1 MSDKELRLLL
11 LVRRHGVPEVKLVWN
26 VPTGPDW
33 TIAKLIAQVDEAIPL
48 ESGEWGL
55 EDYAVELR
63 GTDGEPFE
71 CLHFQ
76 QVSKVLK
83 DDDQVIIR
91 SLLTQD
97 IKRRRLSGRHQ
108 VSFDGK
114 HLVDGL
120 AFGRPWLRTPRDRPQ
135 VQLPPRKRA
144 RLTWDSDDDAAAAN
158 PPDGSDEDADR
169 SPLLIEYDK
178 DDRSTKG
185 HSKTVRFHAEKDE
198 DSKDNTRDEEG
209 VEEDELG
216 GNDFQSSSE
225 GSDSESLMEYDEES
239 LLEELRDIQEDH
251 AAVEGEHE
259 DHEVQLPPHQVQQ
272 ISESPLQPQLVT
284 VQAWIA
290 SLRISFPE
298 KSVEEIS
305 QALIESHYDTWE
317 AYRRLD
323 RQLYL
328 QQDETSPVRPSN
340 PGPPDMASVSS
351 SSSASSS
358 SDSSS
363 SDSGSESDSDLD
375 TSNKPPERLAIDSD
389 EDSDDDSDFDTDDA
403 NDDSSSSDSS
413 SDSSDSSSS
422 DSEDSDDSPSRKPAV
437 SRKAAPVSTIAD
449 GDLSEND
456 DTVIR
461 YPVQDLLATESSE
474 EDSSN
479 SDSSSDDSSSESE
492 PEEMTSKA
500 PVSPPRKQSAV
511 SAPQSSFSGVK
522 DNDQPLV
529 PPGRGMRKT
538 QKRNLRRRLAKKM
551 ASRDQSELS
560 VNEPS
565 AASTPGASKSRE
577 EAEFLAR
584 KKALLDM
591 MEVDTSAPSASPL
604 KSNKY
609 PESAPADLSGITSPS
624 TSPVGAVENRDG
636 PSQHLDATSSAASR
650 RTKLNVDAGRRMLFG
665 ALGLRNPKTKA
676 DEEKLRTKLMKD
688 VRPHINPRVTDAEG
702 CQAAAVVQATEE
714 VEAEDPDAW
723 RQKINCSAVECCD
736 EGIELSEPPF
746 PFVQRWDPQQQYD
759 PSQKKGKRK
768 RPQRNASQFYQ
779 EEDSQAWKKQRYSFG
794 DDSHDASYAT
804 EGDFTQDDI
813 VLQYDDAPEEEAPPA
828 QKAPANRHVPDVED
842 LPSLPADLSTL
853 KDLAPGEAKPYMVI
867 TWKQWLLSGQT
878 NWQPQLSNVTA
889 VVVKV
894 AGNNGAD
901 LRLLLAMR
909 DRGLDKPEKTYDQG
923 TGKRIYDK
931 FEAPDMDE
939 DEDEDDVDDGY
950 RDVQFSEL
958 IEPKIILAAGTQKQ
972 DGWTDS
978 VVRETQYEEGRDRD
992 ERLANG
998 YEDQMMITTAEQ
1010 PMEADG
1016 MQGDLGSGSS
1026 AAVLKD
1032 ATSPTQQNHEEEDAN
1047 RHAQPRS
1054 IRSSPII
1061 SQQIGSTAEQPSAS
1075 EEISHDSGLNHD
1087 TIPSPRQAYG
1097 NLGGVEDDQ
1106 PFQQGDN
1113 YTEDLNSRPGN
1124 LRTDLIPADVT
1135 LAATDDVP
1143 PLGVQEKRGSSDST
1157 PKATGLS
1164 RTPSKNIASETP
1176 SPSLSLPSVSEIWA
1190 TATSHNSHGTQS
1202 PSRTMAESILKRKIL
1217 KDEEYEEAMRLI
1229 DDEDEGEEAL
1239 PGTPKKRLFSST
1251 PRPANGQKPDFQ
1263 IPPGSQVITLSSDR
1277 ESQGEEEQPEKASLD
1292 EAGANG
1298 RLKGVLKGKKNQ
1310 GQRKKEAKSRAV
1322 SMPTEMGKL
1331 PQKGRTSVSATVHSN
1346 SAAKSGKARR
1356 AASAMRDA

>member
-1 MSDKELRLLL
+1 MSDKELRLRL

-91 SLLTQD
+91 SLLTED

-135 VQLPPRKRA
+135 VELPPRKRA
-144 RLTWDSDDDAAAAN
+144 RLTWESDDDAAAPN

-178 DDRSTKG
+178 DDRSMKG
-185 HSKTVRFHAEKDE
+185 HSKNVRFHAEQDK
-198 DSKDNTRDEEG
+198 DSKDITRDEEG
-209 VEEDELG
+209 AEDEFG
-216 GNDFQSSSE
+216 ADDFQSGSE
-225 GSDSESLMEYDEES
+225 SSDSESVMEDDEAS
-239 LLEELRDIQEDH
+239 LLDELRDIQEDH
-251 AAVEGEHE
+251 AAVEGDHE

-328 QQDETSPVRPSN
+328 QQDQSSPVRPSN
-340 PGPPDMASVSS
+340 PGPPDVASISS

-363 SDSGSESDSDLD
+363 ESDSDLD
-375 TSNKPPERLAIDSD
+375 TRNKPRERLAIDSD
-389 EDSDDDSDFDTDDA
+389 EDSDDDSDFDADDA

-422 DSEDSDDSPSRKPAV
+422 DSEDSDHSPSKRTAI
-437 SRKAAPVSTIAD
+437 SRKAVPVSTIAD

-461 YPVQDLLATESSE
+461 YPMQDTLATEISE
-474 EDSSN
+474 EDSSSSS

-492 PEEMTSKA
+492 PEELTSKA
-500 PVSPPRKQSAV
+500 PISLSSKQAAV
-511 SAPQSSFSGVK
+511 SAPQPSSSVVEN
-522 DNDQPLV
+522 DDQPLV

-560 VNEPS
+560 INEPS
-565 AASTPGASKSRE
+565 AASTPDASKSRE

-591 MEVDTSAPSASPL
+591 MEVDTSVPSASPL
-604 KSNKY
+604 KLNKY

-624 TSPVGAVENRDG
+624 TSPVGAVENIDG
-636 PSQHLDATSSAASR
+636 PSEHLDATSSAASR

-676 DEEKLRTKLMKD
+676 DEEKLRTRLMKD

-702 CQAAAVVQATEE
+702 SQAAAVVQATEE
-714 VEAEDPDAW
+714 VEEEDPDAW

-736 EGIELSEPPF
+736 EGIVLSEPPF

-779 EEDSQAWKKQRYSFG
+779 EDDSQAWKKQRNSLEMTVTM
-794 DDSHDASYAT
+794 HHM
-804 EGDFTQDDI
+804 
-813 VLQYDDAPEEEAPPA
+813 P
-828 QKAPANRHVPDVED
+828 QKGTSRRMILFSSTMT
-842 LPSLPADLSTL
+842 LPKKRLHQRR
-853 KDLAPGEAKPYMVI
+853 KP
-867 TWKQWLLSGQT
+867 KQIDMSQ
-878 NWQPQLSNVTA
+878 
-889 VVVKV
+889 
-894 AGNNGAD
+894 GNDGAD

-931 FEAPDMDE
+931 FEAPDIDE
-939 DEDEDDVDDGY
+939 DEDEDEVDDGY
-950 RDVQFSEL
+950 RDVQFNEL
-958 IEPKIILAAGTQKQ
+958 IEPKILLAAGTQKQ

-978 VVRETQYEEGRDRD
+978 VVRETQSEEGRDRD
-992 ERLANG
+992 ERLVNG
-998 YEDQMMITTAEQ
+998 YEDQMMTTTAEQ
-1010 PMEADG
+1010 PVEADG
-1016 MQGDLGSGSS
+1016 MQGDLGSDSS
-1026 AAVLKD
+1026 AAVLEN
-1032 ATSPTQQNHEEEDAN
+1032 AASPTQQNHEEEDAN

-1054 IRSSPII
+1054 TRSSPVI

-1075 EEISHDSGLNHD
+1075 EEVSHNSRQYHD
-1087 TIPSPRQAYG
+1087 TIPSPRHAYKDLDG
-1097 NLGGVEDDQ
+1097 LQDGQ
-1106 PFQQGDN
+1106 PSQQGDN
-1113 YTEDLNSRPGN
+1113 HTEDLNSPPGS
-1124 LRTDLIPADVT
+1124 LRTDLIPADMT
-1135 LAATDDVP
+1135 LAATGAVP
-1143 PLGVQEKRGSSDST
+1143 PPGVQGEHGFSDST
-1157 PKATGLS
+1157 PKAKALLK
-1164 RTPSKNIASETP
+1164 TPSKNIASETP

-1190 TATSHNSHGTQS
+1190 TAASHNSHGTQS
-1202 PSRTMAESILKRKIL
+1202 PARTTAESILIRKIL
-1217 KDEEYEEAMRLI
+1217 KDEEYEEAMRRI

-1239 PGTPKKRLFSST
+1239 LGTPKKRLFSNT
-1251 PRPANGQKPDFQ
+1251 PRPADGQKPDFQ

-1277 ESQGEEEQPEKASLD
+1277 ESQGKAEQHEKASLD
-1292 EAGANG
+1292 EAGAKG
-1298 RLKGVLKGKKNQ
+1298 SLKGALKGKKNQ
-1310 GQRKKEAKSRAV
+1310 AQRKKEAKSRAV
-1322 SMPTEMGKL
+1322 SMPTKMGKL
-1331 PQKGRTSVSATVHSN
+1331 PQKGRTSVSATVQSK
-1346 SAAKSGKARR
+1346 SAAKSGKGRR
-1356 AASAMRDA
+1356 AASAMRDALV

>member
-1 MSDKELRLLL
+1 ATPGTATPTTEAAPRGVPVDSSIPTGGCGSKRPRLLETLPKVQCIVRARIPTVAGTEMFLHLYSNDVDNKEHLAIVFGRQIRSTSLDAVQPGETEMDRMVRGAYTGRLFPGRTTSGMASGTDSTPDSASKEQGEEAPAAPTGPPLVRIHSECYTGETAWSARCDCGEQLDEAARLMSLPGNHNGGIIIYLRQEGRGIGLGEKLKAYNLQDLGSDTVEANLLLRHPADARSYGLATAMLLDLGQDEVRLLTNNPDKIRAVEGPNREVRVSERVAMVPLSWKGKGGFRSQEVEGYLKTKVNRKDGPHAGFGHDASLRAIIRTPTYDVKQALPAVGVVASTMSDKELRLLL

-63 GTDGEPFE
+63 GTDGEPF
-71 CLHFQ
+71 
-76 QVSKVLK
+76 
-83 DDDQVIIR
+83 DIR

-216 GNDFQSSSE
+216 GMDFQSSSE
-225 GSDSESLMEYDEES
+225 DSDSESLMEYDEES

-251 AAVEGEHE
+251 AAVEGDHE

-305 QALIESHYDTWE
+305 QALIDSHYDTWE

-389 EDSDDDSDFDTDDA
+389 EDSDDDSDLDTDDA

-413 SDSSDSSSS
+413 SDYSDSSSS

-437 SRKAAPVSTIAD
+437 SRKAVPVSTIAD

-560 VNEPS
+560 VDEPS

-577 EAEFLAR
+577 ETEFLAR

-591 MEVDTSAPSASPL
+591 MEVDKSAPSASPL

-702 CQAAAVVQATEE
+702 SQAAAVVQATEE

-813 VLQYDDAPEEEAPPA
+813 VLQYDDAPEEEALPA
-828 QKAPANRHVPDVED
+828 QKAPAKRHVPGVED

-894 AGNNGAD
+894 AGNDGAD

-958 IEPKIILAAGTQKQ
+958 IEPKILLAAGTQKQ

-998 YEDQMMITTAEQ
+998 YEDQ
-1010 PMEADG
+1010 
-1016 MQGDLGSGSS
+1016 
-1026 AAVLKD
+1026 
-1032 ATSPTQQNHEEEDAN
+1032 
-1047 RHAQPRS
+1047 
-1054 IRSSPII
+1054 
-1061 SQQIGSTAEQPSAS
+1061 
-1075 EEISHDSGLNHD
+1075 
-1087 TIPSPRQAYG
+1087 
-1097 NLGGVEDDQ
+1097 
-1106 PFQQGDN
+1106 
-1113 YTEDLNSRPGN
+1113 
-1124 LRTDLIPADVT
+1124 
-1135 LAATDDVP
+1135 
-1143 PLGVQEKRGSSDST
+1143 
-1157 PKATGLS
+1157 
-1164 RTPSKNIASETP
+1164 
-1176 SPSLSLPSVSEIWA
+1176 
-1190 TATSHNSHGTQS
+1190 
-1202 PSRTMAESILKRKIL
+1202 
-1217 KDEEYEEAMRLI
+1217 
-1229 DDEDEGEEAL
+1229 
-1239 PGTPKKRLFSST
+1239 
-1251 PRPANGQKPDFQ
+1251 
-1263 IPPGSQVITLSSDR
+1263 
-1277 ESQGEEEQPEKASLD
+1277 
-1292 EAGANG
+1292 
-1298 RLKGVLKGKKNQ
+1298 
-1310 GQRKKEAKSRAV
+1310 
-1322 SMPTEMGKL
+1322 
-1331 PQKGRTSVSATVHSN
+1331 
-1346 SAAKSGKARR
+1346 
-1356 AASAMRDA
+1356 

>member
-1 MSDKELRLLL
+1 MSDKELRLRL

-63 GTDGEPFE
+63 GPDGEPFE

-91 SLLTQD
+91 SLLTED

-135 VQLPPRKRA
+135 VELPPRKRA
-144 RLTWDSDDDAAAAN
+144 RLTWESDDDAAASN

-185 HSKTVRFHAEKDE
+185 HSKNVRFHAERDE
-198 DSKDNTRDEEG
+198 DSKDITRDEEG
-209 VEEDELG
+209 AEDEFG
-216 GNDFQSSSE
+216 ADDFQSGSE
-225 GSDSESLMEYDEES
+225 SSDSESVMEDDEAS
-239 LLEELRDIQEDH
+239 LLDELKDIQEDH
-251 AAVEGEHE
+251 AAVEGDHE

-328 QQDETSPVRPSN
+328 QQDQSSPVRPSN
-340 PGPPDMASVSS
+340 PGPPDVASISS

-358 SDSSS
+358 SNSS
-363 SDSGSESDSDLD
+363 SESDSDLD
-375 TSNKPPERLAIDSD
+375 TRNKPRERLAIDSD
-389 EDSDDDSDFDTDDA
+389 EDSDDDSDFDADDA

-422 DSEDSDDSPSRKPAV
+422 DSEGSDYSPSRRTAV
-437 SRKAAPVSTIAD
+437 SRKAVPVSTIAD

-461 YPVQDLLATESSE
+461 YPMQDTLATEISE
-474 EDSSN
+474 EDSSSSS

-492 PEEMTSKA
+492 PEELTSKA
-500 PVSPPRKQSAV
+500 PISLSSKQAAV
-511 SAPQSSFSGVK
+511 SAPQPSSSVVEN
-522 DNDQPLV
+522 DDQPLV
-529 PPGRGMRKT
+529 PPGHGMRKT

-560 VNEPS
+560 INEPS
-565 AASTPGASKSRE
+565 AASTPDASKSRE
-577 EAEFLAR
+577 EAELLAR

-591 MEVDTSAPSASPL
+591 MEVDTSVPSASPL
-604 KSNKY
+604 KLNKY

-636 PSQHLDATSSAASR
+636 PSEHLDATSSAASR

-676 DEEKLRTKLMKD
+676 DEEKLRTRLMKD

-702 CQAAAVVQATEE
+702 SQAAAVVQATEE
-714 VEAEDPDAW
+714 VEEEDPDAW

-736 EGIELSEPPF
+736 EGIVLSEPPF

-779 EEDSQAWKKQRYSFG
+779 EDDSQAWKKQRNSFG

-813 VLQYDDAPEEEAPPA
+813 VLQYDDAPEEEALPA
-828 QKAPANRHVPDVED
+828 QKAQANRHVPDVED
-842 LPSLPADLSTL
+842 LPPLPADLSTL
-853 KDLAPGEAKPYMVI
+853 KDLAPGKAKPYMVI
-867 TWKQWLLSGQT
+867 TWKQWILSGQT

-894 AGNNGAD
+894 AGNDGAD

-931 FEAPDMDE
+931 FEAPDIDE
-939 DEDEDDVDDGY
+939 DEDEDEVDDGY
-950 RDVQFSEL
+950 RDVRFNEL
-958 IEPKIILAAGTQKQ
+958 IEPKVLLAAGTQKQ

-998 YEDQMMITTAEQ
+998 YEDQMMTTTAEQ
-1010 PMEADG
+1010 PVEADG

-1026 AAVLKD
+1026 AAVLEH
-1032 ATSPTQQNHEEEDAN
+1032 AASPTQQNHEEEDAN

-1054 IRSSPII
+1054 TRSSPVV

-1075 EEISHDSGLNHD
+1075 EEVSHNSRQYHD
-1087 TIPSPRQAYG
+1087 TIPSPRQAYK
-1097 NLGGVEDDQ
+1097 NLDGLQDGQ
-1106 PFQQGDN
+1106 PSQQGDN
-1113 YTEDLNSRPGN
+1113 HTEDLNSPAGS
-1124 LRTDLIPADVT
+1124 LHTDLIPADMT
-1135 LAATDDVP
+1135 LAATDAVP
-1143 PLGVQEKRGSSDST
+1143 PSGVQGEHGFSAST
-1157 PKATGLS
+1157 PKAKALLK
-1164 RTPSKNIASETP
+1164 TPSKNIASETP

-1190 TATSHNSHGTQS
+1190 TAASHNSHGTQS
-1202 PSRTMAESILKRKIL
+1202 PSRTTAESILIRKIL
-1217 KDEEYEEAMRLI
+1217 KDEEYEEAMRRI

-1239 PGTPKKRLFSST
+1239 LGTPKKRLFSNT
-1251 PRPANGQKPDFQ
+1251 PRPADGQKPNFQ

-1277 ESQGEEEQPEKASLD
+1277 ESQGEAEQHEKASLD
-1292 EAGANG
+1292 EASAKGS
-1298 RLKGVLKGKKNQ
+1298 LKGALKGKKNQ
-1310 GQRKKEAKSRAV
+1310 AQRKKEAKSRAV
-1322 SMPTEMGKL
+1322 
-1331 PQKGRTSVSATVHSN
+1331 RTTCSQ
-1346 SAAKSGKARR
+1346 
-1356 AASAMRDA
+1356 RDAGCMSLGPVYIV